1 VFPTWPCPF
10 SYLVSATWYP
20 LSAIFYLEFA
30 SCRPPGAPN
39 IRGNTVV
46 FVILSGAKNLAVGIA
61 TADSS
66 PPEGGSE

>member
-1 VFPTWPCPF
+1 V
-10 SYLVSATWYP
+10 
-20 LSAIFYLEFA
+20 
-30 SCRPPGAPN
+30 GAPS

-46 FVILSGAKNLAVGIA
+46 FVILSEAKNLAVEIA